1 MTEALHTANRPGL
14 HSGRLLRLLGS
25 MRLTSFASFMRPF
38 LPYLAGVAAFSW
50 GMILVA
56 WILLPQARTVE
67 LVIPDG
73 TAARIA
79 LGEVVDT
86 LPTNLLLR
94 RGDTLLLINRDVQPH
109 RIGSVWVDPDM
120 STRTIVTKEFQNSGS
135 VICSFH
141 PGGSIGVSP
150 QSRPGLSATIVPTL
164 FLFLTLSVVTVATL
178 TITRRLNTA

>member
-1 MTEALHTANRPGL
+1 MTEAAHTASRPGL
-14 HSGRLLRLLGS
+14 HPGRLLRLLRAR
-25 MRLTSFASFMRPF
+25 RLTSFASFMRPL
-38 LPYLAGVAAFSW
+38 LPYLAGVVAFSW
-50 GMILVA
+50 GMIFVA

-94 RGDTLLLINRDVQPH
+94 RGDTLLLINRDIQPH

-120 STRTIVTKEFQNSGS
+120 STRTIVTKEFQNAGS
-135 VICSFH
+135 IICSFH

-150 QSRPGLSATIVPTL
+150 QSRPGLASTIVPSL
-164 FLFLTLSVVTVATL
+164 VLIFPLSLVTVGTL

>member
-1 MTEALHTANRPGL
+1 MTEAAQIANRPGL
-14 HSGRLLRLLGS
+14 NSGRLLRLLEA
-25 MRLTSFASFMRPF
+25 MRLTAFASFMRPF
-38 LPYLAGVAAFSW
+38 LPYLGGIAIFSW

-56 WILLPQARTVE
+56 WVLLPQARTVE

-73 TAARIA
+73 TATKIA

-94 RGDTLLLINRDVQPH
+94 RGDTLLLINEDTQPH

-135 VICSFH
+135 VVCSFH

-150 QSRPGLSATIVPTL
+150 QSRPGLDATIVPTL
-164 FLFLTLSVVTVATL
+164 FLFLTLSAVTMVTL
-178 TITRRLNTA
+178 TVVRRLDTA